1 VFQGPTDVRSA
12 ELRLPLLSKT
22 RAVCGSA
29 ARTDLR
35 GGRSAMSVPTATLFR
50 ASEIARRYAFCAL
63 LRGSSSP
70 RTPTRLR
77 AKKRVAVGTDIADR
91 PPRRSVRALLTH
103 TALTSDAWR
112 QSARSGKPHCS
123 CRMRE
128 FGLQAAIE
136 RQKPVGAGS
145 AEKIRTRIQD
155 CTCRASA
162 KTKER

>member
-1 VFQGPTDVRSA
+1 MWRSPRRW
-12 ELRLPLLSKT
+12 ECL
-22 RAVCGSA
+22 
-29 ARTDLR
+29 DLR
-35 GGRSAMSVPTATLFR
+35 QEKEKVSGAFSGEKVSRKGVGYLFR